1 MKQKFKK
8 SWIIRLAICAGLIAV
23 LIPLGF
29 LTNLFSGA
37 GFFNGVQFN
46 LTIFLQLIIMIAGVL
61 ALETLLVF
69 LLGLPEPKNHRVRSV
84 LSILASML
92 KYIAAIVIL
101 CWGLSIIGVNVSTIV
116 ASVGIVALILGFSA
130 ESLIADMVTGA
141 FMIFENQYNVGDIV
155 EVAGFRGTVTSIGLR
170 TTCITDP
177 GGNVKIVNNSDM
189 KNILNR
195 SDKPSR
201 SICEI
206 AVPYSTDFEKL
217 EKEIPGLLQE
227 IFEQRSDIF
236 KAVPTYL
243 GINELADSGVVMKF
257 VAEVDEKNIFTGART
272 LNHDLLLGFK
282 KLGVECPFPQVD
294 VHNIPV
300 K

>member
-1 MKQKFKK
+1 MPANKK
-8 SWIIRLAICAGLIAV
+8 SRIIRMAVCFGIMLI
-23 LIPLGF
+23 LIPVCYATGLFRWTGF
-29 LTNLFSGA
+29 GQLR
-37 GFFNGVQFN
+37 FN
-46 LTIFLQLIIMIAGVL
+46 LTVFLKLIIMAAGVICV
-61 ALETLLVF
+61 ETLAVF
-69 LLGLPEPKNHRVRSV
+69 VLELIKPQNHRVRTV
-84 LSILASML
+84 LSIICSVL
-92 KYIAAIVIL
+92 KYVAAIVII

-116 ASVGIVALILGFSA
+116 ASVGIVALVVGFSA

-141 FMIFENQYNVGDIV
+141 FMVFENQYNVGDIV
-155 EVAGFRGTVTSIGLR
+155 EVGGFRGTVSNIGLR

-177 GGNVKIVNNSDM
+177 GGNVKIVNNSAM

-201 SICEI
+201 AASEI
-206 AVPYSTDFEKL
+206 AVPYGTDFERL
-217 EKEIPGLLQE
+217 ESQIPDLLE
-227 IFEQRSDIF
+227 SIYEAHPDMM
-236 KAVPTYL
+236 KKTPVYL
-243 GINELADSGVVMKF
+243 GINQLADSGVVMKF
-257 VAEVDEKNIFTGART
+257 IVEVDEANIFSGARV